1 MYKEAWGSFTM
12 RFILIAIIVTL
23 WLIAPASAQTP
34 SCEQAPAST
43 THPYGFDPYKP
54 SDATLLRDYGATLV
68 AHTPLQELR
77 RLDPYKPSDAA
88 LLRALGGAFPLWGLE
103 WYWAPVPA
111 PLTPFAEPERWMPR
125 APAALPPIM
134 QTSPGTAPESA
145 GREAVTSAQ
154 PSVMASLR
162 PPENNDGIWIAYAEK
177 RWILDG
183 RPVPY
188 DSSAFQR
195 VGEYDSFPVFRRTGV
210 DEDVI
215 YVPTRQ
221 GALAPYRL
229 KR

>member
-1 MYKEAWGSFTM
+1 M
-12 RFILIAIIVTL
+12 RLILTAIIVTL
-23 WLIAPASAQTP
+23 WLIVPASAQTP

-88 LLRALGGAFPLWGLE
+88 LLRELGGAFPLWGLE
-103 WYWAPVPA
+103 WYWGPVPA
-111 PLTPFAEPERWMPR
+111 PLTPFAEPERRIRR
-125 APAALPPIM
+125 APVASPPM
-134 QTSPGTAPESA
+134 QTPAGTAPESA

-154 PSVMASLR
+154 PSTMASLR
-162 PPENNDGIWIAYAEK
+162 PPENNDGVWIAYAEK

-183 RPVPY
+183 RPVAY
-188 DSSAFQR
+188 ESSAFQR
-195 VGEYDSFPVFRRTGV
+195 VGEYGRFPVFRRRGV

-221 GALAPYRL
+221 GEVVPYRL

>member
-12 RFILIAIIVTL
+12 RFILIAIIVTS

-34 SCEQAPAST
+34 SCEQAPATT

-111 PLTPFAEPERWMPR
+111 PLSPFAVPESWMRR
-125 APAALPPIM
+125 APVAMPPM
-134 QTSPGTAPESA
+134 QRPAGPTPESA
-145 GREAVTSAQ
+145 GPEAVTSAQ
-154 PSVMASLR
+154 PSTMASLR
-162 PPENNDGIWIAYAEK
+162 PPENNDGVWIAYAEK

-183 RPVPY
+183 RPLPY

-195 VGEYDSFPVFRRTGV
+195 VGEYDKFPVFKRTGV

-221 GALAPYRL
+221 GALVPYRL

>member
-1 MYKEAWGSFTM
+1 M
-12 RFILIAIIVTL
+12 RLILTAIIVTL
-23 WLIAPASAQTP
+23 WLTVPASAQTP

-88 LLRALGGAFPLWGLE
+88 LLRELGGAFPLWGLE
-103 WYWAPVPA
+103 WYWGPVPA
-111 PLTPFAEPERWMPR
+111 PLTPFAEPERRMRR
-125 APAALPPIM
+125 ARVASPPM
-134 QTSPGTAPESA
+134 QTPAGTAPESA
-145 GREAVTSAQ
+145 RREAVTSAP
-154 PSVMASLR
+154 PSIMASLR
-162 PPENNDGIWIAYAEK
+162 PPENNDGVWITYAEK

-188 DSSAFQR
+188 ESSAFQR
-195 VGEYDSFPVFRRTGV
+195 VGEYGRFPVFRRTGV

-221 GALAPYRL
+221 GEVVPYRL

>member
-1 MYKEAWGSFTM
+1 MYKEAWETFTM
-12 RFILIAIIVTL
+12 RTTLIAIVATL

-43 THPYGFDPYKP
+43 AHPYGFDPYKP
-54 SDATLLRDYGATLV
+54 SDAALLRDYGATLV

-77 RLDPYKPSDAA
+77 RLDPYKPSEAA
-88 LLRALGGAFPLWGLE
+88 LLRELGGALPLWGLE

-111 PLTPFAEPERWMPR
+111 PLTLFAEPERGMLR
-125 APAALPPIM
+125 APVALPPTM
-134 QTSPGTAPESA
+134 QTPAGTAPESA

-154 PSVMASLR
+154 PSTMASLR
-162 PPENNDGIWIAYAEK
+162 PPENNDGVWIAYAEK

-188 DSSAFQR
+188 ESSAFQR
-195 VGEYDSFPVFRRTGV
+195 VGEYGTFPVFRRTGV
-210 DEDVI
+210 GEDVI

-221 GALAPYRL
+221 GAVVPYRL

>member
-1 MYKEAWGSFTM
+1 M
-12 RFILIAIIVTL
+12 RFILIAIIVTS
-23 WLIAPASAQTP
+23 WLIVPASAQTP

-88 LLRALGGAFPLWGLE
+88 LLRELGGAFPLWGLE

-111 PLTPFAEPERWMPR
+111 PLTPFAEPERWMRR
-125 APAALPPIM
+125 APVALPPM
-134 QTSPGTAPESA
+134 QTPAGTAPESA
-145 GREAVTSAQ
+145 GREAVTAVQ
-154 PSVMASLR
+154 PSTMASLR
-162 PPENNDGIWIAYAEK
+162 PPENNDGVWIAYAEK

-195 VGEYDSFPVFRRTGV
+195 VGEYDRFPVFRRTGV

-221 GALAPYRL
+221 GALVPYRL

>member
-1 MYKEAWGSFTM
+1 M
-12 RFILIAIIVTL
+12 RFILFAIFVTL
-23 WLIAPASAQTP
+23 WLVAPASAQTP

-88 LLRALGGAFPLWGLE
+88 LLRGLGGAFPLWGLE
-103 WYWAPVPA
+103 WYWGPVPA
-111 PLTPFAEPERWMPR
+111 PLTPFAEPERWTRR
-125 APAALPPIM
+125 APAALPPM
-134 QTSPGTAPESA
+134 QTPADTEPESA

-154 PSVMASLR
+154 PSTMASLR

-177 RWILDG
+177 RWILAG
-183 RPVPY
+183 RPVQY
-188 DSSAFQR
+188 DSSAFQP
-195 VGEYDSFPVFRRTGV
+195 VGEYDRFPVFKRTGV

>member
-12 RFILIAIIVTL
+12 RIIPIAIAVTL
-23 WLIAPASAQTP
+23 WLVVPASAQTP

-77 RLDPYKPSDAA
+77 RLDPYKPSEAA
-88 LLRALGGAFPLWGLE
+88 LLRQLGGAFPLWGLE
-103 WYWAPVPA
+103 WYWAPAPA
-111 PLTPFAEPERWMPR
+111 PLTPFAEPERWTRR
-125 APAALPPIM
+125 APVVPPPA
-134 QTSPGTAPESA
+134 QTPADTAPASA
-145 GREAVTSAQ
+145 GGEAMTPAQ
-154 PSVMASLR
+154 PSTMASLR
-162 PPENNDGIWIAYAEK
+162 APESNDGVWIAYAEK

-188 DSSAFQR
+188 ENSAFQR
-195 VGEYDSFPVFRRTGV
+195 VGEYGRFPVFRRTGV

-221 GALAPYRL
+221 GEVVPYRL

>member
-1 MYKEAWGSFTM
+1 MGDFSM
-12 RFILIAIIVTL
+12 RFILTAIIVTL
-23 WLIAPASAQTP
+23 WLIVPASAQTP

-88 LLRALGGAFPLWGLE
+88 LLRELGGAFPLWGLE
-103 WYWAPVPA
+103 WYWGPVPA
-111 PLTPFAEPERWMPR
+111 PLTPFAEPERWMRR
-125 APAALPPIM
+125 APVAPPPM
-134 QTSPGTAPESA
+134 QGPAGTAPENEV
-145 GREAVTSAQ
+145 RETVTPAQ
-154 PSVMASLR
+154 PSTMASLR
-162 PPENNDGIWIAYAEK
+162 PPESNDGVWIAYAEK

-188 DSSAFQR
+188 ESSAFQR
-195 VGEYDSFPVFRRTGV
+195 VGEYGRFPVFRRMGV

-215 YVPTRQ
+215 YVPPRQ
-221 GALAPYRL
+221 GEVVPYRL